1 MHNIEVTNDF
11 DDEPRFNSV
20 FSRNSLARIKD
31 GAYVINIDD
40 KNSKRKH
47 WVSLLINKNIAIYSD
62 SLELNLYQKYQTK
75 WKVNQLLTIY
85 LEYKIMN
92 LLFCVFYGITFI
104 EYMLVVKTLLDYTNL
119 FSPND
124 HKRNDKIT

>member
-47 WVSLLINKNIAIYSD
+47 WVSLFINKNIAIYSD

-75 WKVNQLLTIY
+75 
-85 LEYKIMN
+85 
-92 LLFCVFYGITFI
+92 
-104 EYMLVVKTLLDYTNL
+104 
-119 FSPND
+119 
-124 HKRNDKIT
+124 

>member
-31 GAYVINIDD
+31 GAYAINVDD

-47 WVSLLINKNIAIYSD
+47 WVSLFINKNIAIYSD
-62 SLELNLYQKYQTK
+62 SLELNLYQKYQAK
-75 WKVNQLLTIY
+75 
-85 LEYKIMN
+85 
-92 LLFCVFYGITFI
+92 
-104 EYMLVVKTLLDYTNL
+104 
-119 FSPND
+119 
-124 HKRNDKIT
+124 

>member
-47 WVSLLINKNIAIYSD
+47 WVSLFINKNIAIYSD

-104 EYMLVVKTLLDYTNL
+104 EYMLVVKILLDYTNL

>member
-47 WVSLLINKNIAIYSD
+47 WVSLFINKNIAIYSD